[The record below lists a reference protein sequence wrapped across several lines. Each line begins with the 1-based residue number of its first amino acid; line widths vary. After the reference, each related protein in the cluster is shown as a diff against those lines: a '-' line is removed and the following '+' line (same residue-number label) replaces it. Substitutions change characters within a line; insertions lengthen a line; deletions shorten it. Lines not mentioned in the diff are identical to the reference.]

1 MTAGNMMKECTVG
14 KKRLL
19 NWIWQAE

>member
-1 MTAGNMMKECTVG
+1 MTAGYMMKECTVG